1 MEKGGKRQTNIT
13 NTDKIKINLE
23 TGRRSDRTISRK
35 LTDTKKSLKYN
46 TTITR
51 DKKTSFKFEIV
62 TVIMDKKIN
71 NLNIKKVTDL
81 RTNLYC

>member
-62 TVIMDKKIN
+62 TVIMDKKFI
-71 NLNIKKVTDL
+71 I
-81 RTNLYC
+81 